1 MLILKFDASKMSQT
15 SWDRGDKG
23 LGTFWNAPRKT
34 TCFEH
39 HTNKQVHWWQ
49 VTVSWSDMKE
59 AFSKSSATFC
69 FDLRFTQHPNL
80 KLELYT
86 WISVYLHHC
95 DWRFSQLWP
104 ETYFQQKNNIL
115 NWMSGWWSASGLV
128 LGLLLSCIV
137 TKAFLELCTPIRLVA

>member
-1 MLILKFDASKMSQT
+1 MTPARCHKT

-34 TCFEH
+34 TYFEH

-59 AFSKSSATFC
+59 AFLKSSATFC
-69 FDLRFTQHPNL
+69 FDLRFTQHPDL

-95 DWRFSQLWP
+95 DCDWDDFLSFGQRLIF
-104 ETYFQQKNNIL
+104 

-128 LGLLLSCIV
+128 LGLLLSCIM

>member
-115 NWMSGWWSASGLV
+115 KLNEWLVKCFWVSVRVASQLHCDKGIFGALH
-128 LGLLLSCIV
+128 
-137 TKAFLELCTPIRLVA
+137 PN

>member
-1 MLILKFDASKMSQT
+1 MLILKFDASKMSQNELGQGRQRT
-15 SWDRGDKG
+15 GDVLECSKKK
-23 LGTFWNAPRKT
+23 N

-49 VTVSWSDMKE
+49 VTVSWSDMRE
-59 AFSKSSATFC
+59 AFLKSSATFC
-69 FDLRFTQHPNL
+69 FDLRFTQHPDL

-86 WISVYLHHC
+86 WISVYVHHC

-115 NWMSGWWSASGLV
+115 KLNEWLVKCFWVSVRVASQLHCDKGIFGALH
-128 LGLLLSCIV
+128 
-137 TKAFLELCTPIRLVA
+137 PN